1 MPLFGL
7 SSPGPFFGN
16 KVRAF
21 WNLQI
26 LGWTGWLG
34 LRGVSSLAGGQ
45 ALDFL
50 IPVVV
55 SAITGFSVTLVLSV
69 CYGALISK
77 RPILMWGASFG
88 LLIVATSLWAFIDAW
103 VIQIVNDNSESVF
116 TGLLLGALY
125 IDRSEAHT
133 SELESLMRLSYPVF

>member
-103 VIQIVNDNSESVF
+103 VIQMVNANSESGF
-116 TGLLLGALY
+116 T
-125 IDRSEAHT
+125 RSAEHT
-133 SELESLMRLSYPVF
+133 SELQSLMRNSYGVYCLKKKTKRRQ

>member
-88 LLIVATSLWAFIDAW
+88 LLIVATSLW
-103 VIQIVNDNSESVF
+103 
-116 TGLLLGALY
+116 
-125 IDRSEAHT
+125 RSEERRVGKECVST
-133 SELESLMRLSYPVF
+133 CRYRW

>member
-7 SSPGPFFGN
+7 SLPGPFFGN
-16 KVRAF
+16 NVRAF
-21 WNLQI
+21 WNLQL

-34 LRGVSSLAGGQ
+34 LRGVPSLPGGQ

-55 SAITGFSVTLVLSV
+55 SAITVFSVTLVLAVRS
-69 CYGALISK
+69 GALITK

-88 LLIVATSLWAFIDAW
+88 LLIVATR
-103 VIQIVNDNSESVF
+103 
-116 TGLLLGALY
+116 
-125 IDRSEAHT
+125 DRKST
-133 SELESLMRLSYPVF
+133 RLN

>member
-16 KVRAF
+16 TVRAF

-55 SAITGFSVTLVLSV
+55 SAITGFPFIPILSV
-69 CYGALISK
+69 CYGALIRK
-77 RPILMWGASFG
+77 RLVHMWGARFG
-88 LLIVATSLWAFIDAW
+88 LLMSPTHLGAFFPDW
-103 VIQIVNDNSESVF
+103 VIHIS
-116 TGLLLGALY
+116 
-125 IDRSEAHT
+125 HT
-133 SELESLMRLSYPVF
+133 HPDPG

>member
-69 CYGALISK
+69 CSGALSSK
-77 RPILMWGASFG
+77 RTILMWGASFG
-88 LLIVATSLWAFIDAW
+88 MLIVATSLWAFIDTW
-103 VIQIVNDNSESVF
+103 VIPMVNSHRQHA
-116 TGLLLGALY
+116 LPGALL
-125 IDRSEAHT
+125 RST
-133 SELESLMRLSYPVF
+133 SNRN